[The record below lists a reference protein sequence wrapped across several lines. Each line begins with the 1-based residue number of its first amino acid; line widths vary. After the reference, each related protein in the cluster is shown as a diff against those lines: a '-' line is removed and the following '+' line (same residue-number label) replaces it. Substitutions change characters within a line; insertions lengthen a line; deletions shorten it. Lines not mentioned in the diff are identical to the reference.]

1 MVGLVFTDMVGFS
14 VLDDEEI
21 LAYWTIVVPALQKCL
36 RPYGDRILL
45 QRTWGDALHLV
56 TVDAP
61 SSALVADALL
71 QTVLD
76 LRRRLSG
83 KLAKLEIRVGVHF
96 APAWRGEDAVQDSR
110 TYYGS
115 QLSFAARV
123 EPVTPPGTAYVT
135 EACAA
140 ELAIAEATSFRV
152 EYAGEVP
159 LAKRYGTF
167 RLYSLHRR
175 NQ

>member
-14 VLDDEEI
+14 VLDDDEI

-36 RPYGDRILL
+36 RPYADRILL

-56 TVDAP
+56 TMDAP

-71 QTVLD
+71 KTVVD
-76 LRRRLSG
+76 LRRKLSG

-96 APAWRGEDAVQDSR
+96 APAWRGEDAVQDAR

-140 ELAIAEATSFRV
+140 ELAVAGATSFRV

-175 NQ
+175 NR